1 MRELYW
7 RTIEKLHVP
16 ALWQPNS
23 LPEMVNELANLTRTR
38 DDLAAPRAMI
48 EFALRTERQ
57 LNGSKELSDWAKGNA
72 SPAVIATLQGDFARE
87 EGDQYLVIELLED
100 LNYRGSVAGIEAKL
114 FPADF
119 SCPLEPPWPVQKTET
134 WNDVVKAVQGI
145 VDQAEARIV
154 SGRLHLQF
162 VVSASLLACAPHE
175 IAGSSLETA
184 LGSIFPTMLR
194 SRERFWKS
202 VSQLGQRWRERANL
216 IRSQAAKGYAPVPLP
231 GQAGKAFADALKS
244 DTGIY
249 FLQCAVVT
257 RREAGGP
264 ASELLALKQAIES
277 GVPYLL
283 WLHNAPADDCWNPV
297 CASLKQWLKGVNIL
311 DSFPAK
317 LCDLRQNYE
326 DFARDTAILWDDP
339 ERTPRKPKLLEIGG

>member
-1 MRELYW
+1 MRQLYW

-23 LPEMVNELANLTRTR
+23 LPEMVNELANLTRSR

-162 VVSASLLACAPHE
+162 VVVASLLACAP
-175 IAGSSLETA
+175 S
-184 LGSIFPTMLR
+184 
-194 SRERFWKS
+194 
-202 VSQLGQRWRERANL
+202 
-216 IRSQAAKGYAPVPLP
+216 
-231 GQAGKAFADALKS
+231 
-244 DTGIY
+244 
-249 FLQCAVVT
+249 
-257 RREAGGP
+257 
-264 ASELLALKQAIES
+264 
-277 GVPYLL
+277 
-283 WLHNAPADDCWNPV
+283 
-297 CASLKQWLKGVNIL
+297 
-311 DSFPAK
+311 
-317 LCDLRQNYE
+317 
-326 DFARDTAILWDDP
+326 
-339 ERTPRKPKLLEIGG
+339 